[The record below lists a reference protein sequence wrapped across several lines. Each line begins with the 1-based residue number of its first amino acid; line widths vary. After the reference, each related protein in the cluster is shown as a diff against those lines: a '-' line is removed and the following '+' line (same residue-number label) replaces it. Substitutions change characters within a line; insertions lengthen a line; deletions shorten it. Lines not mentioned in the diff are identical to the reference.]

1 MPRKHEIPTLV
12 DLALYSVGQ
21 YVTSFGR
28 YMTELISTISKSNR
42 EHGRIK
48 LQSMLEFMRHL
59 LSSSIP
65 RHLYDKMSQAV
76 LTAIVNLVKETR
88 GTYNDYALTTAFL
101 SEMTVA
107 LHLTEVAV
115 GAHLKAIEFS
125 AWPKIMRHVLYNKLH
140 DMVGLEVLDLGSGS
154 AGWRTSDIEKIIV
167 NGVFTMPNLVSFTL
181 CFDCTDDIIS
191 ALAQNCKRLQKLD
204 VTASRFVTERSVGPL
219 LSCKYLKQIKLCR
232 TSMSVSGYADI
243 FLEHLNIEDIGRCD
257 EFGYVLEYIQQKEN
271 EVKKSFHIR
280 TFESRNFSMEHL
292 YLLVDMCPYITSL
305 CLLRDERIVD
315 LTVLATLDCLKELKL
330 LSCDFYA
337 HGLKMLLEIKGCAL
351 TSLHLEH
358 VEEIDL
364 NALISISQFCPDIK
378 SLVFYNCEFLE
389 HAPAYSRKL
398 AIPPFRSLER
408 IKCVAECASMHLEFL
423 LSHCINIKFIQLGS
437 STGIGDETMRKIFSQ
452 NPLSKLEELKIL
464 YSHDL
469 SMKTIQLLMQNCDN
483 LRRLSELEGWQGISP
498 AELNIFREELRRTNI
513 NLDTSPSLSFA

>member
-1 MPRKHEIPTLV
+1 MPRKHQVPMLV
-12 DLALYSVGQ
+12 DLALCSVGE
-21 YVTSFGR
+21 YVTMFGR
-28 YMTELISTISKSNR
+28 YMTKLICTISKTNPDYG
-42 EHGRIK
+42 HTK
-48 LQSMLEFMRHL
+48 LRTMLEFMRHL

-65 RHLYDKMSQAV
+65 RHLYDKLSQAV

-88 GTYNDYALTTAFL
+88 GTYNDYAVTTAFL
-101 SEMTVA
+101 SEMTIA

-125 AWPKIMRHVLYNKLH
+125 TWPKIMRHVLYNKLH
-140 DMVGLEVLDLGSGS
+140 EMVGLEVLDLGSGS

-167 NGVFTMPNLVSFTL
+167 NGVSAMPNLVCFIL
-181 CFDCTDDIIS
+181 CFDCTDNIIA
-191 ALAQNCKRLQKLD
+191 ALAQNCKKLQKLD
-204 VTASRFVTERSVGPL
+204 VTASRSVTERSVKAL

-232 TSMSVSGYADI
+232 TSMTVLGYANL

-257 EFGYVLEYIQQKEN
+257 EFGYVLEHIHQEMDIKR
-271 EVKKSFHIR
+271 SFHIG

-292 YLLVDMCPYITSL
+292 CLLVDMCPYITSL

-315 LTVLATLDCLKELKL
+315 LTVLATFDYLKELKL

-337 HGLKMLLEIKGCAL
+337 HGIKTLLEIKGRTI

-358 VEEIDL
+358 VEQIDL
-364 NALISISQFCPDIK
+364 NALILISQYCPDIK

-389 HAPAYSRKL
+389 HAPAYPRRL
-398 AIPPFRSLER
+398 TVPPFRSLER
-408 IKCVAECASMHLEFL
+408 IKCVAECANMHLEFL
-423 LSHCINIKFIQLGS
+423 LSCCINIRFIQLGS
-437 STGIGDETMRKIFSQ
+437 STGIGDETMRRIFLG

-469 SMKTIQLLMQNCDN
+469 SMKTVQLLMQYCHN
-483 LRRLSELEGWQGISP
+483 LRRLSELESWQGISP
-498 AELNIFREELRRTNI
+498 AELNSFKEQLKSTNT
-513 NLDTSPSLSFA
+513 NLDISPSLSFA